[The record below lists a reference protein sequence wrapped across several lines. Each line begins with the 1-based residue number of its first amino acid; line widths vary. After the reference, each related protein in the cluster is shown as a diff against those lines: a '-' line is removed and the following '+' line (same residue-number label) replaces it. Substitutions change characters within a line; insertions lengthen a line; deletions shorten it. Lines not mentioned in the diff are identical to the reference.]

1 MVLVHGIQDFALSL
15 EPIAEAFRDCYRV
28 VSYDLR
34 GHGDSDNSGI
44 YSISHHL
51 ADLQAVLNA
60 LELRRPTLVGHS
72 LGGQIV
78 CHYAGL
84 FTEVPKCVVSIEG
97 LGPPMRSRDV
107 PADQRRARE
116 RRIVESLLRPTGEGR
131 AIPTREHAVRQ
142 IRRNHPRL
150 AASQAERLVNL
161 GTEPHSEGG
170 LRWKWDTRVQTTWI
184 SFSSLVTEERWRWI
198 ECPVLVVT
206 AAEGAEFWS
215 RRRAIS
221 AEEARIDPE
230 ELERRL
236 SLFRDCR
243 HVEIARAGHM
253 VHYDQPVELV
263 AAMADFLAQ
272 PGR

>member
-15 EPIAEAFRDCYRV
+15 EPIAEAFRDRYRV

-44 YSISHHL
+44 YSIAHHL
-51 ADLQAVLNA
+51 ADLQAILNA
-60 LELRRPTLVGHS
+60 LDLQRPVLVGHS

-84 FTEVPKCVVSIEG
+84 FTEVPRCVVSIEG
-97 LGPPMRSRDV
+97 LGPPMRDFEM
-107 PADQRRARE
+107 PADRRRARE
-116 RRIVESLLRPTGEGR
+116 RRIVESLLRPSGEGR
-131 AIPTREHAVRQ
+131 SIPSRQHALRQ
-142 IRRNHPRL
+142 FRRNHPRL
-150 AASQAERLVNL
+150 APGQAERLVDL

-184 SFSSLVTEERWRWI
+184 SFSTRVTEERWGWI
-198 ECPVLVVT
+198 DCPVLVVT
-206 AAEGAEFWS
+206 ASSGAEFWS

-221 AEEARIDPE
+221 VEEARMDPA

-236 SLFRDCR
+236 GFFRDCR
-243 HVEIARAGHM
+243 HVEIAEAGHM
-253 VHYDQPVELV
+253 VHYDRPFELV
-263 AAMADFLAQ
+263 EAMADFLAL
-272 PGR
+272 GS